1 MVFLNKQLSIMYAK
15 NRLSFIA
22 LYLFLMVSPWI
33 LAQRA
38 TENTAIKT
46 PTKLVV
52 GVVVD
57 QMRYDYLTRFW
68 DQYSEGGFKRLVHGG
83 FIGKNHHFNY
93 APTST
98 GPGHASVYTG
108 TTPATHGII
117 GNDFFDIASGR
128 MVYCAGDD
136 QYSSVGVSSDEGNMS
151 PHRLLTSTMTD
162 QLRLHYKNKAKVI
175 SISVKDRGAVLPG
188 GHMAN
193 AAYWFV
199 GGEQGLWVTS
209 TYYMDDLPKWVAD
222 YNTKQSI
229 AQYKKPWD
237 LLYNEKKY
245 DLSVAD
251 DNGYEGPF
259 KGEQKPVFP
268 HDLPALWNQN
278 GGYGILRATPYG
290 NSMLTDFALEAL
302 KQEDLGQ
309 DKVPDFLAI
318 SYSSTDYVGHQ
329 FGVDSKEIQDTYL
342 RLDLEIARLL
352 KALDRQVGTG
362 QYTLFLTSD
371 HAAIPV
377 PAYLQDQKIPA
388 GYVEANAVKQGIDQ
402 FVQNRFGAGLV
413 SNISNNQVFLDR
425 KAIQGLG
432 LDLDEV
438 QAALADYLQERTDIA
453 HAYTARTL
461 KSTQF
466 ISGIPS
472 ILQMGYHKDR
482 SGDVLF
488 VYKPGFISY
497 SKTGSTHGSP
507 EIYDTHAP
515 LLLYGAGVQPGAT
528 AERTQITDIAPT
540 ISVLLGIAFPNG
552 TTGQPISKALKL

>member
-1 MVFLNKQLSIMYAK
+1 MRPM
-15 NRLSFIA
+15 NRFNSSA
-22 LYLFLMVSPWI
+22 LYLFLLVSSTV
-33 LAQRA
+33 LAQTSNA
-38 TENTAIKT
+38 SPEIKA

-52 GVVVD
+52 GIVVD

-68 DQYSEGGFKRLVHGG
+68 DQYSDRGFKRLVSEG
-83 FIGKNHHFNY
+83 FIAKNNHFNY

-117 GNDFFDIASGR
+117 GNDFFDLASGS

-136 QYSSVGVSSDEGNMS
+136 QYASVGVSGREGQMS
-151 PHRLLTSTMTD
+151 PHRLLTNTVTD
-162 QLRLHYKNKAKVI
+162 QLRIHYKNKAKVI

-188 GHMAN
+188 GHTAN

-199 GGEQGLWVTS
+199 GGAQGLWVTS
-209 TYYMDDLPKWVAD
+209 SYYMPELPAWVAD
-222 YNTKQSI
+222 FNAKQSI

-237 LLYNEKKY
+237 LMLKEKEY
-245 DLSVAD
+245 TQSVAD
-251 DNGYEGPF
+251 DNPYEGAF
-259 KGEQKPVFP
+259 KGEEKPVFP
-268 HDLPALWNQN
+268 HDLPALWEQN
-278 GGYGILRATPYG
+278 GGFGILRATPYG

-302 KQEDLGQ
+302 KQESLGQ

-329 FGVDSKEIQDTYL
+329 FGVDSREIQDTYL

-352 KALDRQVGTG
+352 KSLDKQVGVG
-362 QYTLFLTSD
+362 QYTLFLTAD

-377 PAYLQDQKIPA
+377 PAYLKDQKIPA
-388 GYVEANAVKQGIDQ
+388 GYVDASAMKKEINQ
-402 FVQNRFGAGLV
+402 FVQARFGADLV
-413 SNISNNQVFLDR
+413 ANISNNQVFFNR
-425 KAIQGLG
+425 QAIRDLG

-438 QAALADYLQERTDIA
+438 QGALADYLQDHTDVA

-461 KSTQF
+461 KSTEF
-466 ISGIPS
+466 VSGIPA

-488 VYKPGFISY
+488 VYKPGYISY

-507 EIYDTHAP
+507 EVYDTHTP
-515 LLLYGAGVQPGAT
+515 LLMFGAGIQPGAT
-528 AERTQITDIAPT
+528 AERTEISDIAPT

-552 TTGQPISKALKL
+552 SIGQPISKALKP

>member
-1 MVFLNKQLSIMYAK
+1 MYAK
-15 NRLSFIA
+15 NCLRFTA
-22 LYLFLMVSPWI
+22 LYFFLFVSSLMF
-33 LAQRA
+33 AQKA
-38 TENTAIKT
+38 TESEAMKA

-83 FIGKNHHFNY
+83 FVAKNHHFNY

-117 GNDFFDIASGR
+117 GNDFFDIASGS

-136 QYSSVGVSSDEGNMS
+136 QYASVGVSSDEGKMS

-209 TYYMDDLPKWVAD
+209 TYYMDALPKWVAD
-222 YNTKQSI
+222 FNAQQSI
-229 AQYKKPWD
+229 AQYKKPWN

-251 DNGYEGPF
+251 DNLYEGPF

-309 DKVPDFLAI
+309 DKTPDFLAI

-329 FGVDSKEIQDTYL
+329 FGVDSKEVQDTYL

-362 QYTLFLTSD
+362 QYTLFLTAD

-388 GYVEANAVKQGIDQ
+388 GYVEANAIKQGIDQ
-402 FVQNRFGAGLV
+402 FVQDRFGAGLV
-413 SNISNNQVFLDR
+413 S
-425 KAIQGLG
+425 
-432 LDLDEV
+432 
-438 QAALADYLQERTDIA
+438 
-453 HAYTARTL
+453 
-461 KSTQF
+461 
-466 ISGIPS
+466 
-472 ILQMGYHKDR
+472 
-482 SGDVLF
+482 
-488 VYKPGFISY
+488 
-497 SKTGSTHGSP
+497 
-507 EIYDTHAP
+507 
-515 LLLYGAGVQPGAT
+515 
-528 AERTQITDIAPT
+528 
-540 ISVLLGIAFPNG
+540 
-552 TTGQPISKALKL
+552 